1 MDSIY
6 ELDLG
11 HFSPMLAHDY
21 MRESKQKR
29 KDITS
34 YYMSE
39 KLDGV
44 RAIYYR
50 GKFITRQG
58 HDIRAPE
65 WFLKSLA
72 DATSSSGAALDGEL
86 FIGRRCFDELSGI
99 TRRKEVRDADWKR
112 VRFMVF
118 DVPNMIEPFEVRLEF
133 LRTLIGIVTVHEHIL
148 VESDEH
154 MKGKLDAVIK
164 DGGEGLMLRERESF
178 YEINKRSHAMLKVK
192 LFKDHEAIV
201 CGYESNLDGALRCL
215 KARWVPDERYPAHG
229 RSVFNV
235 GTGFNVEMRRKHKI
249 MLPQGCTITVKYFE
263 LTEMG
268 VPRFPVFAGV
278 KNKTIHTPTT

>member
-21 MRESKQKR
+21 VRDLPKNSRKRKR
-29 KDITS
+29 KDITQ

-50 GKFITRQG
+50 GQFITRQG

-65 WFLKSLA
+65 WFLKPLA

-86 FIGRRCFDELSGI
+86 FIERHCFDELSAI
-99 TRRKEVRDADWKR
+99 TRRREIRDADWKR

-118 DVPNMIEPFEVRLEF
+118 DVPNMMEPFEARLEF
-133 LRTLIGIVTVHEHIL
+133 LRSLIGSITVHDHVL
-148 VESDEH
+148 VESEAH
-154 MKGKLDAVIK
+154 MKRKLDEVVK
-164 DGGEGLMLRERESF
+164 DGGEGLMLRESGSF
-178 YEINKRSHAMLKVK
+178 YESNNRSYAMLKVK

-201 CGYESNLDGALRCL
+201 CGYEPNLDGALRCL
-215 KARWVPDERYPAHG
+215 QAKWVPDERYPALG
-229 RSVFNV
+229 RGVFGV
-235 GTGFNVEMRRKHKI
+235 GSGFSAEMRKNHKR
-249 MLPQGCTITVKYFE
+249 LFPQGSMIKVKYFE

-268 VPRFPVFAGV
+268 VPRFPVFLGIVGV
-278 KNKTIHTPTT
+278 